1 VDNEV
6 RKLFL
11 GFWGLVLAYVLF
23 MGSLSLKSARDN
35 FQLQVNLPEEFKEL
49 LRSLELVDQT
59 KATWTDG
66 GFISLQTNPFVNK
79 VIVAKKQEKIESPS
93 SLPSQLLQPPTS
105 PPGPPLPP
113 TPPPP
118 PPPPTAFYPQ
128 GANNGTVFYSPFLN
142 ATVQNA
148 TLRSENVTSSKKVL
162 ILTSIIQA
170 EENKVC
176 VIDNKVYRV
185 GDEIKK
191 HRILKIGEDY
201 VELQGP
207 KRKFKIK
214 VGDTL
219 DI

>member
-11 GFWGLVLAYVLF
+11 GFWGLVLVYVLF

-35 FQLQVNLPEEFKEL
+35 FQYQVNLPEEFKEL
-49 LRSLELVDQT
+49 LRSLELVNQT
-59 KATWTDG
+59 RVTWTDG
-66 GFISLQTNPFVNK
+66 GIISLQTNPFVNR
-79 VIVAKKQEKIESPS
+79 VIVAKKQEKIEPPSPLS
-93 SLPSQLLQPPTS
+93 SQLLQPPTPS
-105 PPGPPLPP
+105 PGPPLPP

-118 PPPPTAFYPQ
+118 PTAFYPQ
-128 GANNGTVFYSPFLN
+128 EANNGIVFYSPFLN

-148 TLRSENVTSSKKVL
+148 TLWSENVTSSKKVL

-191 HRILKIGEDY
+191 HKILKIGGDY
-201 VELQGP
+201 IELPGP
-207 KRKFKIK
+207 ERKFKIK
-214 VGDTL
+214 VGDPL

>member
-1 VDNEV
+1 MDNEV

-35 FQLQVNLPEEFKEL
+35 FQLQVNLPEEFKEF

-66 GFISLQTNPFVNK
+66 GVISLQTNPFVHR
-79 VIVAKKQEKIESPS
+79 VIVAKKQEKIEPLSPLS
-93 SLPSQLLQPPTS
+93 SQLLQPLTP

-118 PPPPTAFYPQ
+118 PTAFYPQ
-128 GANNGTVFYSPFLN
+128 GENNGAVFYSPFLN
-142 ATVQNA
+142 ATVQNG

-162 ILTSIIQA
+162 ILTSIIQV

-191 HRILKIGEDY
+191 HKILKIGEDY